1 MADEVAEIVMG
12 LVGAALLVVAG
23 VLRLA
28 VAHPRVTAVLSAVWL
43 LVEVTR

>member
-1 MADEVAEIVMG
+1 MGEEVAEIVIG
-12 LVGAALLVVAG
+12 LVGAALFVVAG

-28 VAHPRVTAVLSAVWL
+28 VAHPRVSAVLGVLWL